1 MPADVSGTINIIA
14 EVVGRGQES
23 PAAAGDVLK
32 GKNKR
37 DERKNTLNILGMQVE
52 IGKLLKIMGV
62 AGILS
67 QSKLMSG
74 SIKAIFD
81 LLGALMDIVIAPLMP
96 LLMVGLSA
104 FANVVN
110 LMANLS
116 MPASWSEFWQGLL
129 DWFTTTWENEGGLW
143 GMIKATMENAAGI
156 SLLTALLATM
166 TFGPR
171 SGWWV
176 LSKTFGKG
184 VGFTS
189 AFLSSIFG
197 IGGKRSLVS
206 RIIDA
211 GKGVGTFVAQAFA
224 SSKTLMRRM
233 FSSRAA
239 IFLKSKLTTAMGLAG
254 RVPFV
259 SKLASGAWKA
269 VLFAGQAVG
278 AAAGAAAGGA
288 MSVMR
293 SVARGVAKFATGK
306 ISLAV
311 ILGALVVL
319 TTFSAIAV
327 LNYLVNKILGKGI
340 ADTLNDLW
348 DAFKSAYRYFKGGG
362 ASVKGSTGMLDVEIT
377 SSGKSIFTNRIPGT
391 AV

>member
-74 SIKAIFD
+74 SIKAVFD
-81 LLGALMDIVIAPLMP
+81 LLGALMDIVIAPVMP
-96 LLMVGLSA
+96 LLMKGLTV
-104 FANVVN
+104 FANIVN
-110 LMANLS
+110 LFANLS
-116 MPASWSEFWQGLL
+116 IPESWSDFWQGLS
-129 DWFTTTWENEGGLW
+129 DWFTTTWEEQGGLW
-143 GMIKATMENAAGI
+143 GMIKATMEAAAGVT
-156 SLLTALLATM
+156 LLTALLATM

-176 LSKTFGKG
+176 LSRTFSAGI
-184 VGFTS
+184 GFTS

-197 IGGKRSLVS
+197 IGGKRSLAS

-211 GKGVGTFVAQAFA
+211 GKKAGGLALEAFA
-224 SSKTLMRRM
+224 SSKTLMKRM

-239 IFLKSKLTTAMGLAG
+239 LFVKSKLTAAMGLAG
-254 RVPFV
+254 RIPFV

-269 VLFAGQAVG
+269 LLFAGQAVG

-288 MSVMR
+288 MSVLR
-293 SVARGVAKFATGK
+293 SVGSGIAKMATGK
-306 ISLAV
+306 IGALV
-311 ILGALVVL
+311 ILGAIIALA
-319 TTFSAIAV
+319 TFSAIAV
-327 LNYLVNKILGKGI
+327 LNYLMNKILGKGI
-340 ADTLNDLW
+340 ADTLDDLFS
-348 DAFKSAYRYFKGGG
+348 AFRSAYNFASGGSFSG
-362 ASVKGSTGMLDVEIT
+362 KRGMLDYEFSGSGGKTIIT
-377 SSGKSIFTNRIPGT
+377 NNRPSG
-391 AV
+391 V

>member
-96 LLMVGLSA
+96 LLMKGLTV
-104 FANVVN
+104 FANIVN
-110 LMANLS
+110 LFANLS
-116 MPASWSEFWQGLL
+116 IPESWSDFWQGLS
-129 DWFTTTWENEGGLW
+129 DWFTTTWEQQGGLW
-143 GMIKATMENAAGI
+143 GMIKATMEAAAGV
-156 SLLTALLATM
+156 SLLSALLATM
-166 TFGPR
+166 MFGPKT
-171 SGWWV
+171 GWWV
-176 LSKTFGKG
+176 LSNTFGKG
-184 VGFTS
+184 IGLTP

-197 IGGKRSLVS
+197 IGGKRSLAS
-206 RIIDA
+206 RIVDA
-211 GKGVGTFVAQAFA
+211 GKAVGSFVAQAFA
-224 SSKTLMRRM
+224 SSKTLMSRL

-239 IFLKSKLTTAMGLAG
+239 LFAKSKITAAMGLAG
-254 RVPFV
+254 KVPFV
-259 SKLASGAWKA
+259 SKIASGAWKA

-278 AAAGAAAGGA
+278 AAAGAATGGA
-288 MSVMR
+288 MAVMR
-293 SVARGVAKFATGK
+293 SIGRGIAKMATGK
-306 ISLAV
+306 ISAAV
-311 ILGALVVL
+311 IIGAVVAL
-319 TTFSAIAV
+319 AAFSAIAV
-327 LNYLVNKILGKGI
+327 LNYLMNKILGKGI

-348 DAFKSAYRYFKGGG
+348 DAFQVGYQYFRGGG
-362 ASVKGSTGMLDVEIT
+362 SSYKGSAGMLDVEMT
-377 SSGKSIFTNRIPGT
+377 SSGKSIFTNRIPG
-391 AV
+391 V